1 MSILKNIARKALVA
15 AIVYA
20 GKRVAVKVAGK
31 VADAAKKS
39 KPGSRNNPA
48 AIQPSSAWISAFA

>member
-31 VADAAKKS
+31 VAVAAKKS
-39 KPGSRNNPA
+39 KPR
-48 AIQPSSAWISAFA
+48 QPE